1 MLNQNTPMFLTYH
14 PMSYRQVP
22 YVLNKIKNIK
32 AHRDSSI
39 SGPPRGGNVLVYEDG
54 GTITPLKTLKHED
67 RQFGKRSLEQN
78 IKHIMSSNRSVL
90 VMLKIKLQIKLA
102 AEDIKN
108 TRNQTLE
115 FIKRNSN

>member
-39 SGPPRGGNVLVYEDG
+39 SGPPRGGKVIVYEDG
-54 GTITPLKTLKHED
+54 RTVTPLKTLNTKI
-67 RQFGKRSLEQN
+67 N
-78 IKHIMSSNRSVL
+78 IKTTTMNMRT
-90 VMLKIKLQIKLA
+90 KTTNLQ
-102 AEDIKN
+102 
-108 TRNQTLE
+108 
-115 FIKRNSN
+115 